1 MIPVDRDK
9 DFIPAIGDLESKI
22 CDLRDEMTAQ
32 MDLLKDNINNLAAGI
47 KCLNDIIEK
56 YPQPQPLA
64 QPANKPTPKKLK

>member
-32 MDLLKDNINNLAAGI
+32 MDLLKDNINSFATEIIRLGDI
-47 KCLNDIIEK
+47 LEKFPQTKPLNQSDK
-56 YPQPQPLA
+56 
-64 QPANKPTPKKLK
+64 KPTPTKMK